1 MRAVYAIRPV
11 RFAIFGEA
19 GSLLQLFPVEI
30 DDIAAHFFVI
40 IERPPGDRVI
50 LGTMPSNPPKET
62 TAYAIWPV
70 YLLTRT
76 IATAACSIQI
86 DTPPQGSP
94 PLPNNLTE
102 ASLTRPE
109 IKALLQR
116 GKAELL
122 AAMSP
127 MPQLLQRGD
136 ILVQMEEPHEYLY
149 AIESGWLSRSR
160 TLADG
165 RRQII
170 VLFLP
175 SEICGIKTIFMTR
188 QPDAV
193 EALTPA
199 STRRIH
205 YKEACDLAARDFAVA
220 MHLAWQLAQDER
232 HLHNWNVR
240 LGRANGE
247 ERLAVFLL
255 ELRNRLTA
263 LGVTSAATR
272 YGLPLTQQQIADHI
286 GLTTVHVG
294 RLLRRF
300 RELGMVDI
308 RSNEVVF
315 LDNVRLL
322 EEIARPMQ
330 DLVGE

>member
-1 MRAVYAIRPV
+1 
-11 RFAIFGEA
+11 
-19 GSLLQLFPVEI
+19 
-30 DDIAAHFFVI
+30 
-40 IERPPGDRVI
+40 
-50 LGTMPSNPPKET
+50 
-62 TAYAIWPV
+62 
-70 YLLTRT
+70 
-76 IATAACSIQI
+76 
-86 DTPPQGSP
+86 
-94 PLPNNLTE
+94 LPHVPEPT
-102 ASLTRPE
+102 LTRPE
-109 IKALLQR
+109 MHSLLTR
-116 GKAELL
+116 GCAALL

-127 MPQLLQRGD
+127 TAQVLQRGE
-136 ILVQMEEPHEYLY
+136 ILVQMGEPHEFIY
-149 AIESGWLSRSR
+149 AIETGWLSRSR
-160 TLADG
+160 TLPDG

-175 SEICGIKTIFMTR
+175 GEICGIKTIFMTR
-188 QPDAV
+188 QPDAI

-199 STRRIH
+199 SARRIH

-220 MHLAWQLAQDER
+220 MILAWQLAQDER

-247 ERLAVFLL
+247 ERLAAFLL
-255 ELRNRLTA
+255 ELRNRLAA
-263 LGVTSAATR
+263 LGINSAEMR

-294 RLLRRF
+294 RILRRF
-300 RELGMVDI
+300 RELEMADI

-315 LDNVRLL
+315 LPNVRLL